1 MQMATIELCVKEVY
15 SPGGTI
21 PRDVRVRSDFSRFDP
36 RPEVPHFSNFGPP
49 MERRPVVVV
58 VVVGGGGGLRCA
70 EPAYFTQSCRQ
81 VADFSRFG
89 AHLRPAAHVSR
100 FDPKVRPIPHLS
112 SAQSLVPG

>member
-1 MQMATIELCVKEVY
+1 MQMATIELCVEEVY

-49 MERRPVVVV
+49 M
-58 VVVGGGGGLRCA
+58 GGGLRCA

-100 FDPKVRPIPHLS
+100 FDPKVRPIPHLVVLS
-112 SAQSLVPG
+112 R